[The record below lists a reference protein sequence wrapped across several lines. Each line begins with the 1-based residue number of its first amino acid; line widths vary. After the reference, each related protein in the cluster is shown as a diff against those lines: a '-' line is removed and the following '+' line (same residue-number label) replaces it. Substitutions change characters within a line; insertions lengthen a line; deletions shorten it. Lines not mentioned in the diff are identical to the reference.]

1 MHDLYIG
8 VSFITNAIS
17 DGTGGGHNSD
27 PQRYA
32 NKNPTTP
39 KGGNSSSRNSG
50 SFF

>member
-1 MHDLYIG
+1 MCIHIG

-39 KGGNSSSRNSG
+39 KGGSGRGSNSG